1 MLPPDFGAT
10 LAYRWAKKIPCSDFK
25 ALLLKDVSIVKFFE
39 LKIFVK
45 KMVPHR
51 VLMVQKGDHWAK
63 VTFQE
68 VKRKLKNW
76 NCLKITVFGVF
87 LAYFYKNGLF
97 PCRFSI
103 DI

>member
-10 LAYRWAKKIPCSDFK
+10 LAHRWAKKIPCSDFK

-63 VTFQE
+63 VTFQKVINKTE
-68 VKRKLKNW
+68 KLELTKNH
-76 NCLKITVFGVF
+76 CLWSF
-87 LAYFYKNGLF
+87 LGLLL
-97 PCRFSI
+97 
-103 DI
+103 